1 MLFLQRWIF
10 LTESWFHVLFPSCLI
25 FNGEIGSQSAFQ
37 SVGIFEFKMFV
48 WNVLIDW
55 RGYLESTREQNH
67 PLYLDPSRF
76 WRCINFL
83 PSFWWP
89 NFYYDSCFVRVW
101 ICGFKCYQKQID
113 HLACIPKFPTKLGMW
128 QFSCWFIFWGL
139 SMCKGMFGKSCMV
152 RDRAFSMWH
161 VCWFD
166 LCSIEGKVFSGAWR
180 SSYRCPDGSLH
191 PCTLGK
197 QMFSS
202 GYIKLI
208 KPVIHFPLE
217 GIYQFSVLVTSSPF

>member
-1 MLFLQRWIF
+1 MPTNSCSSTLHSFMQLMSWRNFFVGFEVHPEKLCQIKIRNCRKQTSWNMLFLQRWIF

-89 NFYYDSCFVRVW
+89 NFYYDSCFLAFGFVALNVIRSKLTIWLVSLSFQLSW
-101 ICGFKCYQKQID
+101 GCGSS
-113 HLACIPKFPTKLGMW
+113 LAD
-128 QFSCWFIFWGL
+128 S
-139 SMCKGMFGKSCMV
+139 S
-152 RDRAFSMWH
+152 
-161 VCWFD
+161 
-166 LCSIEGKVFSGAWR
+166 SGA
-180 SSYRCPDGSLH
+180 CQCVKGCLVSL
-191 PCTLGK
+191 
-197 QMFSS
+197 
-202 GYIKLI
+202 
-208 KPVIHFPLE
+208 VW
-217 GIYQFSVLVTSSPF
+217 